1 MALRASVGVSSYGT
15 MRGLWSHVTSS
26 FPLRRAFASSMSS
39 LPWRSARGGP
49 ACQRHGSSRPGVD
62 DSAASRVPSLRSSLP
77 IPDPRPR
84 QHLFRRSGRS
94 SKRIWSPDAETP
106 AGGVHPN
113 RLHVARGIVDPR
125 VNAVGL
131 VDSIRNRG
139 RIIVGRHRRFQRE
152 RRQACIMARHPTV
165 PKSII
170 AVRFQR
176 GGTLGCLDQPVF
188 GVVTVV
194 LGQGTK
200 NGRRDSLRIQI
211 AVIAAAA
218 LRRRTLAGIKVQPQD
233 LARTED
239 PELQRA
245 LAK

>member
-94 SKRIWSPDAETP
+94 SKRIWSPDAEDARP
-106 AGGVHPN
+106 RAAGERLLRNLPIGTCSGRECLDFLIPINERHLKTILNQCVVHY
-113 RLHVARGIVDPR
+113 
-125 VNAVGL
+125 
-131 VDSIRNRG
+131 NRG
-139 RIIVGRHRRFQRE
+139 RPHSALGPGIPEPPQAKIPASAHRHKLPVGHRVVSK
-152 RRQACIMARHPTV
+152 AIL
-165 PKSII
+165 
-170 AVRFQR
+170 
-176 GGTLGCLDQPVF
+176 GGLHHEYGLG
-188 GVVTVV
+188 
-194 LGQGTK
+194 K
-200 NGRRDSLRIQI
+200 E
-211 AVIAAAA
+211 AA
-218 LRRRTLAGIKVQPQD
+218 
-233 LARTED
+233 
-239 PELQRA
+239 
-245 LAK
+245 